1 MTDRPEVHGIR
12 LEDFQQWRHH
22 PVSKVVLQF
31 LRDYRESM
39 HRELLERWTA
49 GSLVLADESEMRGR
63 SATLQE
69 FAELQFESMLNFY
82 KEGENAA
89 TTAQDDPG

>member
-1 MTDRPEVHGIR
+1 MTDRPDVHGIR

-31 LRDYRESM
+31 LRDYREVM

-49 GSLVLADESEMRGR
+49 NSLTLSDEHEMRGR

-89 TTAQDDPG
+89 TTAEDDPS

>member
-1 MTDRPEVHGIR
+1 MTDRHNVNGIR

-31 LRDYRESM
+31 LRDYREAM

-49 GSLVLADESEMRGR
+49 NSLTLADEHEMRGR
-63 SATLQE
+63 SNTLQE
-69 FAELQFESMLNFY
+69 FAEIQFESMLNFY

-89 TTAQDDPG
+89 TTTEDNPG